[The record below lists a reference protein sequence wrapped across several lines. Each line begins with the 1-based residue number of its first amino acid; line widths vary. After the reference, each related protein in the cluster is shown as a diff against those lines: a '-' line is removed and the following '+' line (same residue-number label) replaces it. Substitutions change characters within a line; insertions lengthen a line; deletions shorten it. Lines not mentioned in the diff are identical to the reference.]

1 MLEALKDQALKLK
14 DKLAK
19 NPLEKALEE
28 ATSNENW
35 NASTKVLNEIA
46 DHTYNFS
53 DFTQIMQH
61 IWSRLSSQKK
71 KWRKILKTLNLIEH
85 LVKNGSPRCIQEF
98 RDEIY
103 QIRSLQDFSLHED
116 GADRGAAIREMSK
129 RLYELLNDE
138 NKIDEERKKAQEL
151 RSKLGDLSGISNNNG
166 GFGGYS
172 KDSWKSKGKMEA
184 FGSNSQKFG
193 GFGSDSY
200 SRGGSDWK
208 SSSHYDD
215 TSVKPKWRVEE
226 TVEPKKDWDRDTNTG
241 DFTVKSGTK
250 YNVDLT
256 KETKKEEKPVETKP
270 TEQKPK
276 KLSAPGTK
284 PQPVASNVVQQDL
297 LDMDTPI
304 GGNTT
309 TTTTTTTTSNN
320 NNVFAWDNA
329 PVSQPQQQTQ
339 QFNWDTA
346 KPNTNTQQTTNN
358 NVFDWGSAN
367 TNQNTTPQNPSNVI
381 GNLYNQ
387 STPQNTGFG
396 FGMNVPSNNMGMGGL
411 SNQFGGMNFGTSN
424 TSNLPTPNLTPMNSL
439 NSNVSN
445 MPNTSFTSTNNTS
458 FSTNLSTKSPSTVST
473 TKNDDF
479 DDFQVASKNTNTAS
493 NKEYKIYKDN
503 EKSLIDLTDFSKEAN
518 EKKKQEAEK
527 KQAENTYGSNLG
539 MNYSGINSI
548 DDLSF
553 GLGPTSQNTN
563 FGGNNFMGGNTGG
576 FGGNMGMGMGNQG
589 MNVNMGMYGNN
600 PNMGGN
606 FGMNMN
612 MGMGGMPN
620 MGVGGNQM
628 GYNPNMMNMNMGS
641 GFGGQQQQQ
650 NMGGNFGYGF
660 K

>member
-46 DHTYNFS
+46 DHTYNFT

-85 LVKNGSPRCIQEF
+85 LIKNGSPRCIQEF

-129 RLYELLNDE
+129 RIYELLNDE

-151 RSKLGDLSGISNNNG
+151 RAKLGDLSGMSNRESGYG
-166 GFGGYS
+166 GFS
-172 KDSWKSKGKMEA
+172 KDSWKPKGKMEG
-184 FGSNSQKFG
+184 FGSKDSRFG

-200 SRGGSDWK
+200 KNGSDWRPG
-208 SSSHYDD
+208 SHYDD
-215 TSVKPKWRVEE
+215 TTVKPKWRVED
-226 TVEPKKDWDRDTNTG
+226 TVESKKDWDRDTNTG
-241 DFTVKSGTK
+241 DYTVKSGTK

-256 KETKKEEKPVETKP
+256 KEEKAPKKEEQKP
-270 TEQKPK
+270 TESKPK
-276 KLSAPGTK
+276 KLTAPGTK
-284 PQPVASNVVQQDL
+284 PQTVPSNVVQQDL
-297 LDMDTPI
+297 LDMDTPTT
-304 GGNTT
+304 NTT
-309 TTTTTTTTSNN
+309 TTNNTNNNNN
-320 NNVFAWDNA
+320 NNVFAWDNV

-339 QFNWDTA
+339 Q
-346 KPNTNTQQTTNN
+346 TQQNQNWSWENANKPTTTPQTTNNNN
-358 NVFDWGSAN
+358 NVFDWGNAQTAQPT
-367 TNQNTTPQNPSNVI
+367 TNQNPSNLI
-381 GNLYNQ
+381 NNLYSQ

-396 FGMNVPSNNMGMGGL
+396 FGPMHVPNNMGMVGL
-411 SNQFGGMNFGTSN
+411 TNQFSGMSFGTPN
-424 TSNLPTPNLTPMNSL
+424 TSNMQTPTLTPMNSV
-439 NSNVSN
+439 NSNISN
-445 MPNTSFTSTNNTS
+445 IPNTS
-458 FSTNLSTKSPSTVST
+458 FSTTQNISVTSSS
-473 TKNDDF
+473 KNDDF
-479 DDFQVASKNTNTAS
+479 DDFQVATKTTSTAS
-493 NKEYKIYKDN
+493 NKEYKIYKEN
-503 EKSLIDLTDFSKEAN
+503 EKSLIDLSDFSKEAN

-527 KQAENTYGSNLG
+527 KQAENTFGANLN
-539 MNYSGINSI
+539 MNNYAGINSI

-553 GLGPTSQNTN
+553 GLGPTTNTN
-563 FGGNNFMGGNTGG
+563 FGGNMGG
-576 FGGNMGMGMGNQG
+576 FGANVGMGMGMGNPG
-589 MNVNMGMYGNN
+589 MNVNMGMYGN

-606 FGMNMN
+606 FGMGMNMN

-620 MGVGGNQM
+620 NMGGNM
-628 GYNPNMMNMNMGS
+628 GFNPMMNMNMGA
-641 GFGGQQQQQ
+641 GFGGQPQ
-650 NMGGNFGYGF
+650 NMGGNFGYQF